1 MSNFF
6 SQPRERIGTFPTPL
20 EFMPRLAK
28 ALGGPRIYLKRD
40 DLTGLALGGNKTRKL
55 EYLLADA
62 KRKGA
67 THFITEGGV
76 QSNHV
81 RQSAAAAIL
90 GGMQA
95 ELVLNTP
102 APRDTPDAVPPLQGN
117 YLIDDLLGANCH
129 FVATGPDRKPKMAEL
144 AERIKAEGPPGSV
157 PYVVVSGGSDAVGAL
172 GYVGMILEM
181 NGQLVEQGVSPRC
194 VYVANGSAG
203 TQAGMLVGKTLFGG
217 GYGIKGYCVVPG
229 GAEEITQDTL
239 MLANQ
244 CAARIGAEPVDASL
258 VVCDDTQFGE
268 AYGTPTPAALEAIKL
283 LAHTEAI
290 LLDPVYSSKAFAGM
304 IADIRAGV
312 YGSDD
317 AIVFVHTGGAP
328 ALFAKVDMLGPIL
341 GKTGRPQQRL

>member
-1 MSNFF
+1 MSDFF

-20 EFMPRLAK
+20 EFMPRLTET
-28 ALGGPRIYLKRD
+28 LGGPRIYLKRD
-40 DLTGLALGGNKTRKL
+40 DLTGLAFGGNKTRKL

-62 KRKGA
+62 ISKGV

-81 RQSAAAAIL
+81 RQSAAAACL

-95 ELVLNTP
+95 ELVLNS
-102 APRDTPDAVPPLQGN
+102 PDDVPDLQGN
-117 YLIDDLLGANCH
+117 HLIDDLLGANCH
-129 FVATGPDRKPKMAEL
+129 YVAMGPDRKPKMQEIAD
-144 AERIKAEGPPGSV
+144 RIKADGGV

-172 GYVGMILEM
+172 GYVGMIMEM
-181 NGQLVEQGVSPRC
+181 NAQLVEQSVNPAC

-203 TQAGMLVGKTLFGG
+203 TQAGMVVGKSLFGG
-217 GYGIKGYCVVPG
+217 GYGIKGYTVVPG

-239 MLANQ
+239 LLANQ
-244 CAARIGAEPVDASL
+244 CATRIGADPVDVSQVL
-258 VVCDDTQFGE
+258 CDDTQFGE
-268 AYGTPTPAALEAIKL
+268 AYGYPTPAALEAIKL

-304 IADIRAGV
+304 IADIRAGL
-312 YGSDD
+312 YSGDD

-328 ALFAKVDMLGPIL
+328 ALFAKVDTLKPIL
-341 GKTGRPQQRL
+341 SK

>member
-20 EFMPRLAK
+20 QFMPRLTE
-28 ALGGPRIYLKRD
+28 ALGGPRIYIKRD
-40 DLTGLALGGNKTRKL
+40 DLTGLAFGGNKTRKL

-62 KRKGA
+62 KQKGA

-81 RQSAAAAIL
+81 RQSAAAARL

-102 APRDTPDAVPPLQGN
+102 DAAPPLQGN

-129 FVATGPDRKPKMAEL
+129 FVATGPDRKVRMAEL
-144 AERIKAEGPPGSV
+144 AEEIKAGKSGESGKPGKSGGGGV
-157 PYVVVSGGSDAVGAL
+157 PYVVVSGGSDAVGAM

-181 NGQLVEQGVSPRC
+181 NGQLVEQSVSPRC

-217 GYGIKGYCVVPG
+217 GYAIKGYCVVPG

-239 MLANQ
+239 TLANQ
-244 CAARIGAEPVDASL
+244 CAAHIGADPVDASL
-258 VVCDDTQFGE
+258 VICDDTQFGE
-268 AYGTPTPAALEAIKL
+268 AYGYPTPAALEAIKL
-283 LAHTEAI
+283 LARTEAI

-304 IADIRAGV
+304 IADIRAGL
-312 YGSDD
+312 YSGDD
-317 AIVFVHTGGAP
+317 VIVFVHTGGAP
-328 ALFAKVDMLGPIL
+328 ALFAKVDMLGSIL
-341 GKTGRPQQRL
+341 TR